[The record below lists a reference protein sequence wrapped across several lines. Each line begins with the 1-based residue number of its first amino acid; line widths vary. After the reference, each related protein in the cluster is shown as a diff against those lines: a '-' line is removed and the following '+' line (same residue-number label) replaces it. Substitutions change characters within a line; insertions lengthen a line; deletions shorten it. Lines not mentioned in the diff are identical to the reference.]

1 MSSIDSDLSLGS
13 APAAA
18 ARDWFV
24 TCPKGLEGL
33 LADELRGLGAA
44 AVRETVAGVTAS
56 GTLEFGCR
64 ACLWSRLGNRVLLL
78 LAQAPVADAEE
89 LYAAVRA
96 IDWPDQF
103 DAETSFAVDFVG
115 TWGGIRHTGFG
126 AQRVKD
132 AIVDAF
138 RAATG
143 QRPPVERG
151 DPELRVNA
159 RLHRGQLTLGLDL
172 SGGSLH
178 RRGYRARQVSAPLKE
193 NLAAAL
199 LVRAGWPALAAAGAE
214 LLDPLCGS
222 GTLVIEGALM
232 AGDIA
237 PRLLRERF
245 GLHAWRGRDPGLW
258 ARLRAEAEDRRA
270 AGLARLP
277 VLRGRD
283 GDPQAIA
290 ISRANAV
297 AAGLADRISFEC
309 GTLDDL
315 GAPGP
320 RGLVIANP
328 PYGERLGEAAALAVT
343 YRRLGEA
350 IKRQCPGWRAAILT
364 ADAGLG
370 HALGL
375 KAERRYHFYNG
386 ALACELLVCAVHT
399 PEQAAVAQAGHER
412 RAAAHRA
419 GVAMLANRLTKNA
432 RRLAPWRRREDIQ
445 CYRLY
450 DADLPEYAVAIDC
463 YGDAVHVQEY
473 AAPATVPPATAR
485 RRLREVLAALETALQ
500 PDPRLVFTKLRE
512 RQPGARQYQPLGD
525 GVGAGRRVVTEGA
538 ARFEVD
544 LGAYLDT
551 GLFLDH
557 RPVRRL
563 LAGLAPG
570 RRFLNLFCYTAT
582 ATVQVA
588 LAGAASSLSLDL
600 SNTYLDWARRNFALN
615 RLDADRH
622 RLQRADC
629 LQWLA
634 QPPAADSRFDL
645 ILLDPPTFS
654 NSKRMADTLD
664 VQRDHA
670 ELIRACMARLAPGG
684 TLVFSTNFRRFRL
697 AAAVAGE
704 FRVEDISAAT
714 LDPDFRRDA
723 RIHRCWR
730 IRHREAG

>member
-1 MSSIDSDLSLGS
+1 MSSIDSDWSS
-13 APAAA
+13 KPPPAAA
-18 ARDWFV
+18 VRDWFA
-24 TCPKGLEGL
+24 TCPRGLESL
-33 LADELRGLGAA
+33 LADELRELGAA
-44 AVRETVAGVTAS
+44 EVRETVAGVAAR
-56 GTLEFGCR
+56 GTLEFGYR
-64 ACLWSRLGNRVLLL
+64 ACLWSRLANRVLLL

-89 LYAAVRA
+89 LYQAARS
-96 IDWPDQF
+96 IDWPGQF
-103 DAETSFAVDFVG
+103 DAATSFAVDFVG

-143 QRPPVERG
+143 ERPTVDRG
-151 DPELRVNA
+151 EAALRINA
-159 RLHRGQLTLGLDL
+159 RLHRGRLTLGLDL

-199 LVRAGWPALAAAGAE
+199 LLRAGWPALAAAGAE

-222 GTLVIEGALM
+222 GTLVIEAALM

-237 PRLLRERF
+237 PGLLRERF
-245 GLHAWRGRDPGLW
+245 GLHAWRGHDPALW
-258 ARLRAEAEDRRA
+258 ARLWHEAEERRA
-270 AGLARLP
+270 VGLARLP

-283 GDPQAIA
+283 RDPQAIA
-290 ISRANAV
+290 ISRANAA
-297 AAGLADRISFEC
+297 AAGLARHIVFEC
-309 GTLDDL
+309 ATLDDL

-320 RGLVIANP
+320 RGLVICNP
-328 PYGERLGEAAALAVT
+328 PYGERLGEVAALQET
-343 YRRLGEA
+343 YRELGAA

-375 KAERRYHFYNG
+375 KAGRRYRLHNG
-386 ALACELLVCAVHT
+386 ALECELLVCDVHT

-419 GVAMLANRLTKNA
+419 GVAMLANRLAKNA

-463 YGDAVHVQEY
+463 YGEAVHVQEY
-473 AAPATVPPATAR
+473 AAPASVPPATAR
-485 RRLREVLAALETALQ
+485 RRMGEVLTAIETALQ
-500 PDPRLVFTKLRE
+500 PDRQLVFTKVRE
-512 RQPGARQYQPLGD
+512 RQLGARQYQPLAAPG
-525 GVGAGRRVVTEGA
+525 GSGRRVVAEGA

-544 LGAYLDT
+544 LDAYLDT

-557 RPVRRL
+557 RPVRRM
-563 LAGLAPG
+563 LAELAPG
-570 RRFLNLFCYTAT
+570 KRFLNLFCYTAT

-588 LAGAASSLSLDL
+588 LAGAHSSLSLDL

-615 RLDADRH
+615 GIDADRH

-629 LQWLA
+629 LRWLA
-634 QPPAADSRFDL
+634 EPPAADLSFDL

-654 NSKRMADTLD
+654 NSKRMEETLD
-664 VQRDHA
+664 VQRDHGD
-670 ELIRACMARLAPGG
+670 LIRACMARLAPGG

-697 AAAVAGE
+697 ADEVAGE
-704 FRVEDISAAT
+704 FCVEDVSAAT

-730 IRHREAG
+730 IRHREAH